1 LDKKTNEIKCGGNS
15 WKKKQIQKMIK
26 KKTMTQYRKKI
37 KIKNKKKYKAN
48 NDQTKE
54 KWSKIERQNK

>member
-1 LDKKTNEIKCGGNS
+1 
-15 WKKKQIQKMIK
+15 
-26 KKTMTQYRKKI
+26 MTQYRKKI

>member
-15 WKKKQIQKMIK
+15 WKKKTNSENDK

>member
-1 LDKKTNEIKCGGNS
+1 
-15 WKKKQIQKMIK
+15 MIK

-54 KWSKIERQNK
+54 K

>member
-1 LDKKTNEIKCGGNS
+1 VEEIVEKKTNSEND
-15 WKKKQIQKMIK
+15 K